1 MRSAPETGQ
10 NLWGI
15 LLTIFN
21 RRIGMKTLK
30 FGKAFRMGQLNMI
43 QHNLTGNLSDR
54 NARRLEKK
62 QAKLANISNETYREI
77 IQTEK
82 EI

>member
-1 MRSAPETGQ
+1 
-10 NLWGI
+10 
-15 LLTIFN
+15 
-21 RRIGMKTLK
+21 MKTLK

-54 NARRLEKK
+54 NAGRLEKK

>member
-1 MRSAPETGQ
+1 
-10 NLWGI
+10 
-15 LLTIFN
+15 
-21 RRIGMKTLK
+21 MKTLK
-30 FGKAFRMGQLNMI
+30 FGKALRMGQLNMI

-54 NARRLEKK
+54 NAGRLEKK

>member
-1 MRSAPETGQ
+1 
-10 NLWGI
+10 
-15 LLTIFN
+15 
-21 RRIGMKTLK
+21 MKTLK
-30 FGKAFRMGQLNMI
+30 FGKALRMGQLNMV
-43 QHNLTGNLSDR
+43 QHNLTGHLSAR

-62 QAKLANISNETYREI
+62 QAKLANISNETAREI